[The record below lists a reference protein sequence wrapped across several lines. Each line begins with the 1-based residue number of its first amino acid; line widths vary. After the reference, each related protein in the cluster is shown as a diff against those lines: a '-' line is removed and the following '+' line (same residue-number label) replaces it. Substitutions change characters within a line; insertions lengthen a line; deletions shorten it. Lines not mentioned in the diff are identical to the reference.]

1 LSGICDIP
9 YLMEISPPEYRGILS
24 GQYEILVCVGVLFSF
39 LVDLLFCSSSSNGWR
54 IAFLLPSFLAFAQSA
69 GMLLLPE
76 SPKWL
81 LQRGREGEARAALRL
96 MHGPRLGEAELE
108 AVLAAVIATE
118 TDSVVSE
125 ESSKLQERPV
135 LNALHSPSGHTY
147 HSGSGPGQLSQDSPP
162 PEEVSLQQQYRYPM
176 RLVVALQ
183 VLAQVTGG
191 VLIRN
196 YAPAIFEASGTS
208 AAAALGYNLLLGGVK
223 LATTAAA
230 VMRLDRTG
238 RKPLLLLGAA
248 TVALG
253 MLLLTASS
261 ALAKEGSAEGLAG
274 YILGCS
280 LCLGGYGVGYGPVPW
295 ALSAEMF
302 PTALRARV
310 MGLSLLA
317 SNLAQLGSN
326 LLFLPLLAHL
336 GGPGCFG
343 LLLLLNVLGLLF
355 VQALLVETK
364 EISPPEI
371 LRALDEQ
378 YQSTV
383 LRVQAVV
390 STLLSC
396 RCWQRSQGVRERM
409 LDSSHGLVSGSGH
422 VPTAD
427 EDT

>member
-1 LSGICDIP
+1 
-9 YLMEISPPEYRGILS
+9 
-24 GQYEILVCVGVLFSF
+24 
-39 LVDLLFCSSSSNGWR
+39 
-54 IAFLLPSFLAFAQSA
+54 
-69 GMLLLPE
+69 MLLLPE

-253 MLLLTASS
+253 
-261 ALAKEGSAEGLAG
+261 
-274 YILGCS
+274 ILGCS

-326 LLFLPLLAHL
+326 LLFLPLLALL

-383 LRVQAVV
+383 LRVQGVV
-390 STLLSC
+390 NTLLSC